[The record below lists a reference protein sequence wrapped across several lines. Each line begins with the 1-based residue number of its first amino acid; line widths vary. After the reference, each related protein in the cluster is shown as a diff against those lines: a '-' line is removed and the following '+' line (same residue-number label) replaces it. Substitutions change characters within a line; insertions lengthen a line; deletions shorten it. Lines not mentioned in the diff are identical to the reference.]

1 MDVDDFIVEFRE
13 RAQDTVTPYLWS
25 DAEILGYLNDALDEA
40 CERSR
45 LIEDSTTAAC
55 CTIPLATGA
64 STYDLHAS
72 VFLIKRLTFRGRALI
87 ESSIEAEDRSDPYWE
102 SRTGEPWR
110 YIQTESELR
119 LIPTPTVDQNGEDLT
134 ATVYRRP
141 LVARTLTGAANT
153 APEIAERFHKR
164 LLDWMLHRAYSKPDA
179 DTVNPAKADEH
190 EARFIRSFGERMDAN
205 VQRKRRDKRP
215 HRTRMI
221 F

>member
-1 MDVDDFIVEFRE
+1 MDVDAFIVEFRE
-13 RAQDTVTPYLWS
+13 RAQDTVVPYLWS

-45 LIEDSTTAAC
+45 LIEDSTTAEC
-55 CTIPLATGA
+55 CAITLSTGV
-64 STYDLHAS
+64 SRYDLHAS
-72 VFLIKRLTFRGRALI
+72 VFLVKRLTFRGRALI
-87 ESSIEAEDRSDPYWE
+87 ESSVEAEDRSDPNWE

-110 YIQTESELR
+110 FIQTESQLR
-119 LIPTPTVDQNGEDLT
+119 LIPTPTADQDGEDIAL
-134 ATVYRRP
+134 TVYRRQ
-141 LVARTLTGAANT
+141 LESLTLGDF
-153 APEIAERFHKR
+153 APEIAERYHQR

-190 EARFIRSFGERMDAN
+190 EARFIRSFGERVDAN